1 MGYTEDGGAS
11 WNTQTNPDPQD
22 RTLVGV
28 FFFDPDYGWA
38 VGVNGVILHTTDGGN
53 KLEHCWGRTYDRR
66 SKLCSFHTSPTNGY
80 VVGNGKTLLKYGELT
95 GTHEVNRNIAV

>member
-1 MGYTEDGGAS
+1 MGNVGIMGYTEDGGAS

-38 VGVNGVILHTTDGGN
+38 VGVNGVILHTSDGGTN
-53 KLEHCWGRTYDRR
+53 WNIVGEGLTTEDLSSVHFTSPHQW
-66 SKLCSFHTSPTNGY
+66 LCSRKRKNLVKIRRAY
-80 VVGNGKTLLKYGELT
+80 
-95 GTHEVNRNIAV
+95 RNP